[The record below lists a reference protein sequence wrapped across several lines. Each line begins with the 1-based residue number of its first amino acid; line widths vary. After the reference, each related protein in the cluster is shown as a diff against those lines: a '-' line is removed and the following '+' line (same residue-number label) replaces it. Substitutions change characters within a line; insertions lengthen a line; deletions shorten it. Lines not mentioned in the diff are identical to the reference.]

1 MTDAAKAARA
11 RASTFASA
19 ALAALAAVAPDG
31 ADAAATEFCLDGEF
45 DLGARLQGM
54 APVPGEL
61 SGALWCVVT
70 EDETARVQFSGQG
83 LSNPDMAG
91 EFTVAYLPPDLV
103 RIVNGGRSP
112 DIEFEGAEGVEA
124 EALRN
129 RRLDPRRLVEEIVAH
144 PEWSRPD
151 GDWRVVRYPGSD
163 ASVRLSI
170 GGGRLRELS
179 TTADL
184 PLRGRVP
191 VRWHWDWSAGDRPT
205 VSLAIDGTIVFSGR
219 ARWRELGP
227 QEAAALWR
235 PSPDR
240 DPINVP
246 GDAWPARIDMRL
258 EILADGVH
266 IVSGVRTGFQHLV
279 VETGDGLVV
288 ADAPAGWVELHQI
301 PPADLV
307 PGLGISGLSERFIDF
322 LETSFPD
329 QRIRAVALTHAHDDH
344 SGGARA
350 FAAAG
355 ASVYAPAEIAGFL
368 ERALNRE
375 TMPDDRLRAR
385 GARVSVRPVSGSL
398 TIDGDRNSVRL
409 VSIGAGP
416 HVSASLGVW
425 AVDAGLFYQ
434 SDLHVPNSDADVPR
448 ADRLGTECWF
458 ADWAVKHLPA
468 GTLVVNSHTAGQT
481 PISRLASY
489 LRADGCQSP
498 PPASATNSTS
508 KDATDSSPQ

>member
-1 MTDAAKAARA
+1 MTDVAKGARA

-19 ALAALAAVAPDG
+19 ALAALAAVAADG
-31 ADAAATEFCLDGEF
+31 AEAAATEFCLDGEF

-54 APVPGEL
+54 APAPGEL
-61 SGALWCVVT
+61 SAARWCVVT
-70 EDETARVQFSGQG
+70 EDGTARVRFSGQG

-103 RIVNGGRSP
+103 RIVNGGSP
-112 DIEFEGAEGVEA
+112 DIEFDGPEGVEA

-129 RRLDPRRLVEEIVAH
+129 RRLDPRRLVEEIAAH

-163 ASVRLSI
+163 ASVRLRI
-170 GGGRLRELS
+170 GDGRLHELS

-191 VRWHWDWSAGDRPT
+191 VRWHWNWATGDRPT
-205 VSLAIDGTIVFSGR
+205 TSLAIDGAIVFSGR

-240 DPINVP
+240 DPISVP

-258 EILADGVH
+258 ETLADGVH

-322 LETSFPD
+322 LAASFPG
-329 QRIRAVALTHAHDDH
+329 QRIQAVALTHAHDDH

-355 ASVYAPAEIAGFL
+355 AHVYAPAEVAGFL

-375 TMPDDRLRAR
+375 TMPDDRLSAL
-385 GARVSVRPVSGSL
+385 GAPVSVRPVSGSL
-398 TIDGDRNSVRL
+398 SIDGDRNSVRL

-416 HVSASLGVW
+416 HVGASLGVL
-425 AVDAGLFYQ
+425 AVDAGLFFQ

-448 ADRLGTECWF
+448 ADRRGTECWF

-468 GTLVVNSHTAGQT
+468 GTLVVNSHTAVRT
-481 PISRLASY
+481 PISRLANY
-489 LRADGCQSP
+489 RRADGCQSL
-498 PPASATNSTS
+498 PPASATNSPW
-508 KDATDSSPQ
+508 KEATDSSPQ